1 MSLATRNFLMS
12 LGGSLAGAASSIII
26 SMALSRA
33 LGPEGRGILTQIIL
47 WPPIIANIIHAGWAI
62 GITSRVSTNPEQLVG
77 ISSSATKLGSMLSII
92 GMVVSYIVISSYGSN
107 VSQSSAALIFLLYIP
122 LATYEC
128 VNRALLEGSHK
139 FKETSVVRGVFS
151 ILNALIIS
159 LAWLFDV
166 LSIEIYI
173 VIYLSTLALSSFVQ
187 LYILR
192 QNTQRSYVDLLIK
205 KGNNDWLRT
214 AIKAIPYVIVTIIV
228 TRLDLI
234 VLTRQFQSN
243 AHELGLYV
251 AASSIGSG
259 ITLIAQ
265 SVVYALIPRVS
276 QNGESYNPKRSSRNL
291 SVGMVIFSII
301 IALLILPYGEF
312 LMKILFGDE
321 FANAGGYIFPSI
333 VYTTIGGLISIRLS
347 QDAAEGE
354 WRRAS
359 FTFCLL
365 AILCPFML
373 YTVNIS
379 TVSGYV
385 YLMSVILAIIYFI
398 LNTRI
403 PNDN

>member
-1 MSLATRNFLMS
+1 
-12 LGGSLAGAASSIII
+12 
-26 SMALSRA
+26 MALSRA

-92 GMVVSYIVISSYGSN
+92 GMIVSYIVISSYGSN

-159 LAWLFDV
+159 LVWLFDV

-265 SVVYALIPRVS
+265 SVVYALIPRAS

-333 VYTTIGGLISIRLS
+333 VYTAIGGLISIRLS

-359 FTFCLL
+359 LTFCLL
-365 AILCPFML
+365 AILCPLML

-385 YLMSVILAIIYFI
+385 YLMSVVLAIIYFI